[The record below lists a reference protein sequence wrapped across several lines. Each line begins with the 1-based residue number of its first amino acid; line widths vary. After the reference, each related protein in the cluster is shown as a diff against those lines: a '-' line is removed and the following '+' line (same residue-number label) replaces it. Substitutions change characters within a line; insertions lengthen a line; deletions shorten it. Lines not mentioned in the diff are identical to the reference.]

1 MRASASFVCI
11 ACLYQPRK
19 WLTTHNIRTAPLTD
33 IELGVIIGKVEILR
47 FYIFSNNLIHF
58 FKLLQN
64 KIYWLTSAEKVVM
77 WGIWSIEA
85 IVPTLPL
92 YLYLLV
98 LLTKASRSLYST
110 AGNQVHL
117 TRLYFCDFSNGSQ
130 RWWPESLIQQFTIIN

>member
-19 WLTTHNIRTAPLTD
+19 WLTTHNIRTALLTD

-47 FYIFSNNLIHF
+47 VYIFSHNLIHF

-64 KIYWLTSAEKVVM
+64 KIYWLTSAEKVAM
-77 WGIWSIEA
+77 WGIWSTEA

-92 YLYLLV
+92 YLYFLV
-98 LLTKASRSLYST
+98 LLARLLVEVYIAQLVIKFTLRDSTFVTSQMVLRDGGLSR
-110 AGNQVHL
+110 
-117 TRLYFCDFSNGSQ
+117 
-130 RWWPESLIQQFTIIN
+130 